1 MVEEV
6 ARGKEGAVKGGQG
19 DKCRAEDPNNCRFH
33 HTGRFAQTKA
43 ALSERRERVEIPPPF
58 DAKRAQSLLKYAFTK
73 PMELV
78 KYAPPELADFE
89 MSEDARKLPVEKAIA
104 AVLPY
109 ADIFGKRLA
118 EIEKAAKA
126 ARTSVY
132 ARRRKLMTEDFRLYD
147 KKKNASEEDAKRI
160 DSVIGKNSKVLE
172 ELFIETRDLES
183 RMFAKA
189 FAESETSENLDLS
202 ANGVDAISVKTLEIA
217 APCLFAKDLLCKGVS
232 IGTMKGERSESV
244 GKTITHGDCADA
256 ETLLHEYAHCVEQEN
271 PHVHERCVEFLDY
284 RCGNE
289 KPKMLSSFG
298 DIGEFHE
305 NETGRK
311 DNFFHAYCGRDYI
324 DKNGNRVSTEILSM
338 GIEMLLIH
346 PQMFYERDR
355 EYFAFVVGLMKGK
368 L

>member
-1 MVEEV
+1 M
-6 ARGKEGAVKGGQG
+6 ARRKEGAVKGGQG

-43 ALSERRERVEIPPPF
+43 ALSERRERVAIPPPF
-58 DAKRAQSLLKYAFTK
+58 DAKRAQSLLKYAFMK

-89 MSEDARKLPVEKAIA
+89 LKEDARKLPVAKAIA
-104 AVLPY
+104 AVSPY
-109 ADIFGKRLA
+109 ADIFGKRFA

-126 ARTSVY
+126 ARLQVF
-132 ARRRKLMTEDFRLYD
+132 ARCRTLRMENGRLMESARK
-147 KKKNASEEDAKRI
+147 ASEEDAARI
-160 DSVIGKNSKVLE
+160 DAVVKKNVKTLTD
-172 ELFIETRDLES
+172 IYGETRDLES
-183 RMFAKA
+183 RMFARA
-189 FAESETSENLDLS
+189 FSEGENSVGLELS
-202 ANGVDAISVKTLEIA
+202 ADGVDAISVKTLDIA
-217 APCLFAKDLLCKGVS
+217 AHSLFAPELLCKGVA
-232 IGTMKGERSESV
+232 IGVMDGERSV
-244 GKTITHGDCADA
+244 TTGKKIMHGKYADA
-256 ETLLHEYAHCVEQEN
+256 ETLVHEYAHCVEN
-271 PHVHERCVEFLDY
+271 SNSHVLERCVEFLDY
-284 RCGNE
+284 RCGKE
-289 KPKMLSSFG
+289 KTKMLSSFG